1 MRSSRCWRR
10 RLIAG
15 CLVFLLAFPLA
26 EEAAAVPRQVLLDPY
41 PSVSTV
47 QNQSKDSDHQAG
59 SPGTGTSSSQET
71 VPDSPDPKPMQAA
84 GQSGQSGSS
93 QSGSSQSGSSQSG
106 SEPPQNSTPKP
117 VGTAAAPVM
126 KTGGVAA
133 SRPAGAVIAPGKQRR
148 ARSILI
154 RVGVIVGAA
163 VAVGTVVGLSHAS
176 PSRPN

>member
-1 MRSSRCWRR
+1 MRSSLGWRR

-15 CLVFLLAFPLA
+15 GLVFLLAFPLA
-26 EEAAAVPRQVLLDPY
+26 EEAAAVPRQVLLDPH
-41 PSVSTV
+41 PSVSPA

-59 SPGTGTSSSQET
+59 SPGTGTSSSEET
-71 VPDSPDPKPMQAA
+71 VPDNPDPKPTQAA
-84 GQSGQSGSS
+84 GQSGQSDA
-93 QSGSSQSGSSQSG
+93 SQSGSSQSG

-163 VAVGTVVGLSHAS
+163 VAVGTVVALSHAS